1 MRDRSRRS
9 PQGAALSGRWLV
21 TFADLSAVLVA
32 FFVLMFSMSEV
43 DIERWDGAVEAFN
56 KRFNVLTDDVATV
69 RPQADRNVLPI
80 ESVPA
85 TDVSYLAALL
95 ERRLAREPTLQS
107 LRLTLFDGELIISAA
122 PEDLFGDTDGTAA
135 GGDLHAQGREILFT
149 LSGLLGSVRN
159 GLDVVVHRSEADETE
174 WSESVARGGLI
185 ADALAGAGYP
195 HPVRTIGYGQRR
207 DPLLPRSS
215 RLPVAGRIDIVI
227 AEVQEIR

>member
-1 MRDRSRRS
+1 MRVRSDRS
-9 PQGAALSGRWLV
+9 GVLSGRWLV
-21 TFADLSAVLVA
+21 TFADLSAVMVA

-43 DIERWDGAVEAFN
+43 DVERWDGAVEAFN
-56 KRFNVLTDDVATV
+56 RRFNVLADDVATV
-69 RPQADRNVLPI
+69 RPQAERNVLPV

-95 ERRLAREPTLQS
+95 ERRLAGEPVLQS
-107 LRLTLFDGELIISAA
+107 LRLTLFTQELVVSAA
-122 PEDLFGDTDGTAA
+122 PEDMFDAA
-135 GGDLHAQGREILFT
+135 GGLSVQGREIVFS

-159 GLDVVVHRSEADETE
+159 GLDVVVHRSEAEQTE
-174 WSESVARGGLI
+174 WSESVARAGLI
-185 ADALAGAGYP
+185 ADALQRAGYP

-227 AEVQEIR
+227 AEDQEIR

>member
-1 MRDRSRRS
+1 MTDRSPR
-9 PQGAALSGRWLV
+9 GAVLSGRWLV

-95 ERRLAREPTLQS
+95 ERRLAREPILQS
-107 LRLTLFDGELIISAA
+107 LRLTLFDQELIISAA
-122 PEDLFGDTDGTAA
+122 PEDLFGDADGKIA

-149 LSGLLGSVRN
+149 LSGLMGSVRN
-159 GLDVVVHRSEADETE
+159 GLDVVVHRSESDETE
-174 WSESVARGGLI
+174 WSESVARAGLI
-185 ADALAGAGYP
+185 ADALARAGYP

>member
-1 MRDRSRRS
+1 MRVRSDRS
-9 PQGAALSGRWLV
+9 GVLSGRWLV
-21 TFADLSAVLVA
+21 TFADLSAVMVA

-43 DIERWDGAVEAFN
+43 DVERWDGAVEAFN
-56 KRFNVLTDDVATV
+56 RRFNVLADDVATV
-69 RPQADRNVLPI
+69 RPQAERNVLPV

-95 ERRLAREPTLQS
+95 ERRLAGEPVLQS
-107 LRLTLFDGELIISAA
+107 LRLTLFTQELVVSAA
-122 PEDLFGDTDGTAA
+122 PEDLFDAA
-135 GGDLHAQGREILFT
+135 GGLSVQGREIVFS

-159 GLDVVVHRSEADETE
+159 GLDVVVHRSEAEQTE
-174 WSESVARGGLI
+174 WSESVARAGLI
-185 ADALAGAGYP
+185 ADALQRAGYP

-227 AEVQEIR
+227 AEDQEIR